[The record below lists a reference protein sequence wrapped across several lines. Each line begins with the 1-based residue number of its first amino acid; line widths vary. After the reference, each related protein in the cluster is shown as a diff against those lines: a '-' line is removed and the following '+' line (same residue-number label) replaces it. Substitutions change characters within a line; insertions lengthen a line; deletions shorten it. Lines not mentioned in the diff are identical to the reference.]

1 MCWCVVNA
9 VHFKCILSN
18 LVIWVHMV
26 DLTGHPWVPGCLHRV
41 FGWMV
46 VLVNM
51 VYLVHLLNLVIMV
64 NPEYLANLMFTV
76 FSIKFLPVKRCY
88 MSNKHMMVQ
97 IQVYK
102 IMINFFDFLPFLL
115 QILSQVCLFINCQI
129 RAGSSSQIRKTQ
141 QSFRRALPFIVV
153 SLSTIKTLSF
163 YSATLV
169 QKLMKRKND
178 KTLRNKIAPSIGV
191 LSAQMIDLLLSCS
204 NTPNPSPSS
213 TIHLNWK
220 NFSTS
225 YCHGRH
231 QRPCNDEVPNSRYM
245 MEGGGGLEIPGGSHD
260 GWTTVETGRSP
271 HSSY

>member
-1 MCWCVVNA
+1 
-9 VHFKCILSN
+9 
-18 LVIWVHMV
+18 
-26 DLTGHPWVPGCLHRV
+26 
-41 FGWMV
+41 
-46 VLVNM
+46 M

-102 IMINFFDFLPFLL
+102 IMIKIVDFLPFLL

-169 QKLMKRKND
+169 QKLMKRKNY
-178 KTLRNKIAPSIGV
+178 KTLRNKIAPSIGL

-213 TIHLNWK
+213 TIHLN
-220 NFSTS
+220 
-225 YCHGRH
+225 
-231 QRPCNDEVPNSRYM
+231 
-245 MEGGGGLEIPGGSHD
+245 
-260 GWTTVETGRSP
+260 
-271 HSSY
+271 